1 MLRPPSESERIMA
14 DVPQVTKEQLDIM
27 NKRHCRELRLIRR
40 MSEIQFQAFRQNL
53 SVGVL
58 DTITRDEAIG
68 LLTSMLALNLQIR
81 QDIETKRTGT

>member
-1 MLRPPSESERIMA
+1 MA
-14 DVPQVTKEQLDIM
+14 DVPKVTKEQLDIM